1 MIRTLALA
9 MGATLATAQ
18 TGLNN
23 KGVTGCTRTKQCGL
37 CEGDCD
43 NDHDCKTGMTCFQR
57 NGMQPIPGCTSGGK
71 MDRRGFD
78 FCYFTSTGNNM
89 GLTTHEVVN
98 KGWSGCSNTK
108 PCAICQGDCDNDK
121 QCQAPLKC
129 FQRKAMEQVP
139 GCTMT
144 GGNAGR
150 KTRSVDFCYDATA
163 GTNMGLVHHNLVVK
177 GWSGCKTTAPCAM
190 CEGDCD
196 NDKECTAPLKCFQ
209 RNGLQ
214 KVPGCSNRGNTKK
227 TRSVD
232 FCYDATAG
240 NNMGLVHHNLVNK
253 GWSGCSNTKPCAMC
267 EGDCDSDKQ
276 CTAPLKCFQRNGL
289 QRVPGCSNRGNSK
302 KTKSVDFCYDATAGN
317 NMGMKHHNLVVKGWS
332 GCKTT
337 APCAMCEGDCDNDK
351 ECTAPLKCFQRNG
364 LQKVPGC
371 SNRGNSKKTRSV
383 DFCYDA
389 TAGNNMGL
397 VHHNLVNKGW
407 AGCSNT
413 KPCAMCEGD
422 CDSDKQ
428 CTAPLKCFQR
438 NGNQRVPGCSNR
450 GNTKKTKSVD
460 FCYDATAGNNMGM
473 KHHNLVNK
481 GVSGCT
487 KTKRCGLCQ
496 GDCDSDLDCAPSLK
510 CFQRN
515 GLQPVPGCNMV
526 KKGNRAGYDFCFFP
540 GHGYNP
546 HQGGGGH

>member
-9 MGATLATAQ
+9 MGATLAAAQ
-18 TGLNN
+18 THLNN

-57 NGMQPIPGCTSGGK
+57 NGMQPIPGCTSGGR
-71 MDRRGFD
+71 MDRRGYD

-209 RNGLQ
+209 RNGMQ
-214 KVPGCSNRGNTKK
+214 KVPGCTAGNTRK

-240 NNMGLVHHNLVNK
+240 TNMGLVHHNLVNK

-276 CTAPLKCFQRNGL
+276 CTAPLKCFQRNGN

-317 NMGMKHHNLVVKGWS
+317 NMGMKHHNLV
-332 GCKTT
+332 
-337 APCAMCEGDCDNDK
+337 
-351 ECTAPLKCFQRNG
+351 
-364 LQKVPGC
+364 
-371 SNRGNSKKTRSV
+371 
-383 DFCYDA
+383 
-389 TAGNNMGL
+389 
-397 VHHNLVNKGW
+397 NKGI
-407 AGCSNT
+407 
-413 KPCAMCEGD
+413 
-422 CDSDKQ
+422 
-428 CTAPLKCFQR
+428 
-438 NGNQRVPGCSNR
+438 
-450 GNTKKTKSVD
+450 
-460 FCYDATAGNNMGM
+460 
-473 KHHNLVNK
+473 
-481 GVSGCT
+481 SGCT
-487 KTKRCGLCQ
+487 RTKRCGLCQ

-526 KKGNRAGYDFCFFP
+526 KRGNRRGFDFCFFP